1 MRELLEENVVCMTE
15 EEIDA
20 YYRKREEEHLK
31 RYYDLQA
38 KRVLREDRG
47 KLVSMVAAL
56 LLILVVC
63 TIFLKLNFQV
73 QQQIYQLAVLE
84 KEIDMLRL
92 ENADAEK
99 RLEDAGNATLVWEKA
114 QAMGMGY
121 PKMGNVIYYTLEE
134 SDYMIQI
141 GEIPQN

>member
-1 MRELLEENVVCMTE
+1 MLEENVVCMTE

>member
-1 MRELLEENVVCMTE
+1 MTE

-141 GEIPQN
+141 GEIPQ

>member
-1 MRELLEENVVCMTE
+1 MLEENVVCMTE
-15 EEIDA
+15 DEIDA
-20 YYRKREEEHLK
+20 YYRKREEENLK

-38 KRVLREDRG
+38 KRVLREERG
-47 KLVSMVAAL
+47 KLMSMVAAL

-84 KEIDMLRL
+84 KEIDVLRL

-114 QAMGMGY
+114 QTMGMGY

>member
-1 MRELLEENVVCMTE
+1 MLEENVVCMTE

-84 KEIDMLRL
+84 KEIGMLRL